1 MEEHDA
7 PGSRLNESL
16 GDASMIS
23 GRKKKKKKKKKKKLN
38 PGDASVFVDEE
49 HEEGLAGVPQLAA
62 IQEQA

>member
-1 MEEHDA
+1 MEEHHA

-16 GDASMIS
+16 DASILS

-62 IQEQA
+62 IQE